1 MDNNNDNIIDNLD
14 TPENI
19 TKEYEDETTYKAHNK
34 EINANK
40 KVSKIATQAAGT
52 YFGGKVGGKIVSAL
66 NNTKIGDKL
75 NEKVGKSMQTI
86 ANRTGIGRKV
96 QNTITDLDDKGA
108 LDAGNSLTGN
118 NDADNQD
125 LNSQKNESNQKSQQ
139 VSNEKLKITPKKS
152 LINASNEQKN
162 KITQKKIIQFIIKHP
177 WVIYAIL
184 IIFILMLILLII
196 LGAGAFDNEGSVS
209 FLNGC
214 SEFPMKSTTL
224 SKNDFVELIN
234 QNLTSTAN
242 GPTVFRNNAGK
253 IYDIATK
260 NNVNPELVVVR
271 AEMEGYSGG
280 NNNYWGI
287 GAYNGQMGFSYSSF
301 DEGVLAFVNLVS
313 QYSTIREM
321 MSTYANIGKY
331 WYNAGNWGLGGCQYI
346 DYIKDYYSNS
356 SRYEEVKEICSK
368 NACPWNNNNGTIV
381 VSNTN
386 NCVLTTEED
395 QYAYTSWQVQ
405 KMLDSRKR
413 IFNLEPDQ
421 CISTGL
427 FGNFERCTIFNQVD
441 PNWKSMTLGK
451 TKTTMTQGCAVTS
464 ISIGISCF
472 SSNFNSTFNPAVFL
486 NLANSDS
493 YVEQCFYRN
502 PNGVATANI
511 YWTCPAI
518 QTFAPNIRY
527 VAGVSGIIS
536 QNDNQKVAFIN
547 NYNSENHF
555 FIVQIINEKTSTH
568 FVVLKSIDLSS
579 GTFICLNPSGG
590 KITTEK
596 IKDINSI
603 RVYSR

>member
-19 TKEYEDETTYKAHNK
+19 ANEYEDETTYKAHNK

-52 YFGGKVGGKIVSAL
+52 YFGGNAGGKIVSAL

-75 NEKVGKSMQTI
+75 NEKVGKRMQTI
-86 ANRTGIGRKV
+86 ANKTGIGKKV
-96 QNTITDLDDKGA
+96 QNAITDLDDKGA
-108 LDAGNSLTGN
+108 LDAANSLTGN
-118 NDADNQD
+118 NSDDNQE
-125 LNSQKNESNQKSQQ
+125 LNQKKIESNQKSQQ
-139 VSNEKLKITPKKS
+139 INNEKPKKS
-152 LINASNEQKN
+152 LINTSDEQKN
-162 KITQKKIIQFIIKHP
+162 KIKLNKIVQFIIKYP
-177 WVIYAIL
+177 WLIYVIL

-196 LGAGAFDNEGSVS
+196 LGGGALDDENGSSIS

-224 SKNDFVELIN
+224 SKNEFVDLLN
-234 QNLTSTAN
+234 QNLTSTED
-242 GPTVFRNNAGK
+242 GPTAFRNNSEK

-280 NNNYWGI
+280 KNNYWGI
-287 GAYNGQMGFSYSSF
+287 GAYNGQMGFSYTSF

-313 QYSTIREM
+313 KYATIRDM
-321 MSTYANIGKY
+321 MSTYAYIGKY

-346 DYIKDYYSNS
+346 DYIKDYYPNS
-356 SRYEEVKEICSK
+356 SRYEEVKKICDK
-368 NACPWNNNNGTIV
+368 NNCPWEIV
-381 VSNTN
+381 DKKAIVTDYSKCKLTN
-386 NCVLTTEED
+386 EMD
-395 QYAYTSWQVQ
+395 QNAYAGWQVQ
-405 KMLDSRKR
+405 KMLNTRKK
-413 IFNLEPDQ
+413 IFNLEPEQ
-421 CISTGL
+421 CINSGEY
-427 FGNFERCTIFNQVD
+427 GNFERCTIFNQVD
-441 PNWKSMTLGK
+441 PSWRTMTLGK
-451 TKTTMTQGCAVTS
+451 TKTNMSKGCAVTS

-472 SSNFNSTFNPAVFL
+472 SSNFNSTFNPAEFL
-486 NLANSDS
+486 KLANSDS

-502 PNGVATANI
+502 PKGVATANI

-518 QTFAPNIRY
+518 QVFAPNIRY
-527 VAGVSGIIS
+527 VGGISNIINH
-536 QNDNQKVAFIN
+536 NDNQKVAFIN
-547 NYNSENHF
+547 SYNLDNHF

-568 FVVLKSIDLSS
+568 FVVLQSIDLSS